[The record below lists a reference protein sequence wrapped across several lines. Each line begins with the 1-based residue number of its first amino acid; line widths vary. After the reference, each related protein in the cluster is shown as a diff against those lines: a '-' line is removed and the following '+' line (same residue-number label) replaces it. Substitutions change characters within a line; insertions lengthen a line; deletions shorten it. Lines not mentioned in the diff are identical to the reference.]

1 MSLAFLVLLSLI
13 YTKVG
18 VFLTVIYSVNGTLS
32 YQYDV
37 RCDKTLNSI
46 AMFESL
52 LLESQNWKELEMLC
66 ISMVDLTFCL

>member
-13 YTKVG
+13 YTKLG
-18 VFLTVIYSVNGTLS
+18 VFLTVNGTLS

-66 ISMVDLTFCL
+66 ISMVELKCCL